1 MAGKSVIL
9 CRHFQKLAASECE
22 PRFLGRFSQLGKQNY
37 LDIWPGDLLGDQRT
51 DITDRTV
58 LLLLQVAFIC
68 KSDKCD
74 GVTELLAA
82 LLLRPNSSDCSLRA
96 WCERRLGSAATG
108 CGCSA

>member
-58 LLLLQVAFIC
+58 LLLLQVAFQC
-68 KSDKCD
+68 NSDKCD
-74 GVTELLAA
+74 GVIELFG
-82 LLLRPNSSDCSLRA
+82 PNSSHDSWRA
-96 WCERRLGSAATG
+96 WCERRPGSAATS
-108 CGCSA
+108 CDCSA